1 MTERTEQIRL
11 TGAQQ
16 TLLGPLHARALD
28 NRRPDPVLGDETADR
43 LLDRIDF
50 DFRSLH
56 LGSGDRMAVVL
67 RAKQLDDWAARYL
80 AQHPDAV
87 VLHLACGLD
96 SRAFRLTI
104 PAGTHWYDIDLPD
117 VIELRNRLYPQAQA
131 NYRTIAASVT
141 DQDWLDEIP
150 TGRPTLVIAE
160 GLTMYLT
167 EADGVDLLRRLVERF
182 GVGEMMF
189 DAVLPWTIRAAR
201 YSWFLQRTGAEFHWG
216 IGDPLALEMR
226 VPGFRLRQE
235 LPMMD
240 MPGLAKMDA
249 TDRAIA
255 KFMNAFPPL
264 RRAMRLLRYSFEYEH
279 QEKVALTGAQ
289 ATMLATLYLR
299 ALDNRSAEPMLGDRY
314 ADEAVQRID
323 FDFGKF
329 KMGARNAGSVAMRA
343 NALDRWVEEA
353 LRPGMTVL
361 HLGCGLDSRFERID
375 PPEGV
380 EWYDIDQPDV
390 IELRRRLF
398 PERPHHHTIGSSVTA
413 PDLLDGIS
421 GDRPVLVVAEG
432 LTMYLYEVD
441 GLALLHRIA
450 EHFPSGELLFDAFS
464 SLGVR
469 LSNRLNPA
477 VVHAGAHLHWGI
489 DDPQSLELSL
499 PGLKLVTEWSFTD
512 APELDRYPRPVRAA
526 IRASGRINAVR
537 RMGRILRYRF

>member
-1 MTERTEQIRL
+1 MPEQIRL

-16 TLLGPLHARALD
+16 TLLGPLYARALD

-56 LGSGDRMAVVL
+56 LGSGDRMTVTL
-67 RAKQLDDWAARYL
+67 RAKQLDDWVADYL
-80 AQHPDAV
+80 AEHPDAV

-96 SRAFRLTI
+96 SRAFRLAL
-104 PAGTHWYDIDLPD
+104 PAGVDWYDVDLPD
-117 VIELRNRLYPQAQA
+117 VIELRDRLYPQPEA

-141 DQDWLDEIP
+141 ERDWLDEIP
-150 TGRPTLVIAE
+150 NGRPTLVVAE

-182 GVGEMMF
+182 EVGEMMF
-189 DAVLPWTIRAAR
+189 DAVLPWTVRAAR
-201 YSWFLQRTGAEFHWG
+201 YSWFLQRTGATFHWG
-216 IGDPLALEMR
+216 IGDPHALELR
-226 VPGFRLRQE
+226 VPGLRLARE
-235 LPMMD
+235 LPLMD
-240 MPGLAKMDA
+240 LPGLAKMDA
-249 TDRAIA
+249 TNRAIA
-255 KFMNAFPPL
+255 KVMNTFPAL
-264 RRAMRLLRYSFEYEH
+264 RNAMRLLRFSFEH
-279 QEKVALTGAQ
+279 RPQEKVELTGAQ

-299 ALDNRSAEPMLGDRY
+299 ALDKRSADPMLGDRY

-329 KMGARNAGSVAMRA
+329 KMGARNAGSVAVRA
-343 NALDRWVEEA
+343 KALDRWVAEA

-361 HLGCGLDSRFERID
+361 HLGCGLDSRFERVD

-413 PDLLDGIS
+413 PDLLDDIPV
-421 GDRPVLVVAEG
+421 DRPVLVVAEG
-432 LTMYLYEVD
+432 LTMYLTESD
-441 GLALLHRIA
+441 GLALLRRIT
-450 EHFPSGELLFDAFS
+450 EHFPSGELVFDAFS

-469 LSNRLNPA
+469 VSNRFNPA
-477 VVHAGAHLHWGI
+477 VVQAGAHLEWGI
-489 DDPQSLELSL
+489 DDPGSLESEV
-499 PGLKLVTEWSFTD
+499 PGLRFVTEWSFTD
-512 APELDRYPRPVRAA
+512 APELDRYPRPVRTA
-526 IRASGRINAVR
+526 IRASGHLTAVR
-537 RMGRILRYRF
+537 RMGRMLRYRF